1 MNATLEMIEPP
12 VHVVELPPEL
22 DAADE
27 REHRQHEEDERD
39 EAEQQPEH
47 CGHYRVGQ

>member
-1 MNATLEMIEPP
+1 
-12 VHVVELPPEL
+12 L

-27 REHRQHEEDERD
+27 REHRQEEEDERD

-47 CGHYRVGQ
+47 WRPLSRRTIA